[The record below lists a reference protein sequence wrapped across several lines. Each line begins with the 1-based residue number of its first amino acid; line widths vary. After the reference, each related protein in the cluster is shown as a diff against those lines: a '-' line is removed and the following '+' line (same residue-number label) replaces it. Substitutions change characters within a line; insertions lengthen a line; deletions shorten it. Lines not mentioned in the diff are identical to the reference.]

1 MSSSGVISGIKSSPI
16 TQAGEESRKS
26 NMQGGAAATV
36 DEKVVIE
43 KGIVRQVHPTGLKV
57 KATTTG
63 GQLIANG
70 QWITLDYSP
79 IELSQIFG
87 DIEIGDVVRVFS
99 VGIGGNPSA
108 TIIGKTGEEPEKAIR
123 LESKVK
129 LGVGPFLF
137 PPGIGIG

>member
-1 MSSSGVISGIKSSPI
+1 MSSSGVISGVKSSPTTI
-16 TQAGEESRKS
+16 SGEKSRKTEIQS
-26 NMQGGAAATV
+26 GAGSTV

-57 KATTTG
+57 KATTHS

-70 QWITLDYSP
+70 QWITLDYPSVEFTQTFGE
-79 IELSQIFG
+79 IEV
-87 DIEIGDVVRVFS
+87 GDVVRVFS

-108 TIIGKTGEEPEKAIR
+108 MIVGRAGEEPEKAIR
-123 LESKVK
+123 LENKVK